1 MEITIDNYFEKE
13 SEIKADIKNC
23 DFLSF
28 DLEMTGISVGSRHLL
43 DSPNERYLKHKS
55 SAEKYKIIQF
65 GLVPWFKKEDPNN
78 KNKIIYE
85 AKPYNIYCFPGK
97 EMEHTCLNCEVSALI
112 FNSKHGMNFNTWIY
126 KGVNYL
132 NNKNYMN
139 LLLRKKNNN
148 FNTLKNLERKNFY
161 KSEDQIIY
169 DEFEKKFMDFYE
181 INDETNKIFRYKKI
195 PIFMVYN
202 FVAKISEE
210 IRNNIYIDIEK
221 NEENPSEDKIIIQ
234 KVTKEE
240 RDKLIE
246 ESNIKFTK
254 QLEKARG
261 VSTIWE
267 EIIKNKKIIVGHNL
281 SLDIL
286 YCFSH
291 FGETLPESYESFKK
305 LVTSSFNGV
314 YDTKYLYNNLSPKED
329 TKTDFPLEG
338 IFEKLSTK
346 FKDSVNVSIPDGFIN
361 YLSKI
366 NIKET
371 EYHQADFDAF
381 ITGLSF
387 CYLYEN
393 YIGNNKEK
401 EKLMEHYNYKVHFMK
416 TFYKSF
422 DFKNYEEFS
431 VPKTIPYCLRSMTK
445 TCDFDLE
452 KIIGDEKLYSLI
464 KEKLYIENSNA
475 MLILIDTSGDY
486 QDLENKLMDNNQK
499 YFNVMQLEDF
509 KKLLKEEEMIRNNKY
524 KIK

>member
-13 SEIKADIKNC
+13 SEILEDIKKC
-23 DFLSF
+23 DFISF

-65 GLVPWFKKEDPNN
+65 GLVPWFKKEDPKN
-78 KNKIIYE
+78 KNKTIYE

-132 NNKNYMN
+132 NNKNYAN

-161 KSEDQIIY
+161 KSEDQILY

-195 PIFMVYN
+195 PIFMIYH
-202 FVAKISEE
+202 FVSKISED

-221 NEENPSEDKIIIQ
+221 NEDNPSDDKIIIQ

-240 RDKLIE
+240 REKLIE

-261 VSTIWE
+261 VSTIWD
-267 EIIKNKKIIVGHNL
+267 EIVKNKKILVGHNL

-286 YCFSH
+286 FCFSH
-291 FGETLPESYESFKK
+291 FGESLPESYDSFKK
-305 LVTSSFNGV
+305 LATSSFNGL
-314 YDTKYLYNNLSPKED
+314 YDTKYLYNNLSQKEE
-329 TKTDFPLEG
+329 TKSDFPLEG

-346 FKDSVNVSIPDGFIN
+346 FKDSVNVSIPDGFTN
-361 YLSKI
+361 YLSKLT
-366 NIKET
+366 NKET

-401 EKLMEHYNYKVHFMK
+401 EKIMENYNFKVFFMK

-431 VPKTIPYCLRSMTK
+431 VPKTIPYCLKSMTK

-475 MLILIDTSGDY
+475 MLILIDTSGNF

-499 YFNVMQLEDF
+499 YFSVMQLEDF
-509 KKLLKEEEMIRNNKY
+509 KQLLKEEEMMRKDKF

>member
-13 SEIKADIKNC
+13 SEILEDIKKC
-23 DFLSF
+23 DFISF

-65 GLVPWFKKEDPNN
+65 GLVPWFKKEDPKN
-78 KNKIIYE
+78 KNKTIYE

-132 NNKNYMN
+132 NNKNYAN
-139 LLLRKKNNN
+139 LLLRKKNSN

-181 INDETNKIFRYKKI
+181 INDETNKVFRYKKI
-195 PIFMVYN
+195 PIFMIYH
-202 FVAKISEE
+202 FVSKISEE

-221 NEENPSEDKIIIQ
+221 NEDNPAEDKIIIQ

-240 RDKLIE
+240 REKLIE

-261 VSTIWE
+261 VSIIWE
-267 EIIKNKKIIVGHNL
+267 EIVKNKKILVGHNL

-286 YCFSH
+286 FCFSH
-291 FGETLPESYESFKK
+291 FGESLPESYDSFKK
-305 LVTSSFNGV
+305 LVTSSFNGL
-314 YDTKYLYNNLSPKED
+314 YDTKYLYNNLSPKDE
-329 TKTDFPLEG
+329 TKSDFPLEG

-346 FKDSVNVSIPDGFIN
+346 FKDSVNVSIPEGFTN
-361 YLSKI
+361 YLSKL
-366 NIKET
+366 NNKET

-387 CYLYEN
+387 CYLYDN
-393 YIGNNKEK
+393 YIGNNIDK
-401 EKLMEHYNYKVHFMK
+401 EKLKEAYNFKVFFMK

-431 VPKTIPYCLRSMTK
+431 VPKTIPYCLKSMTK

-475 MLILIDTSGDY
+475 MLILIDTSGNF

-499 YFNVMQLEDF
+499 YFSVMQLEDF
-509 KKLLKEEEMIRNNKY
+509 KQQLKEEEMMRKDKY